1 MKIRMLVSIPLVV
14 GLLGLG
20 ACSSE
25 EAIPTDIKVD
35 SIDWA
40 TCDEFPDAENL
51 ECGVLEVPLDYSD
64 LEGETLE
71 IALLRIP
78 ASSNK
83 PKGVLLSNPGGPGE
97 PGVDHVHSWSVEFVE
112 NLGLEDFDIV
122 GFDPRGVGRS
132 GGLSCLTDQQN
143 DKFVYLDYTPNDDRE
158 IELYD
163 EWMAIEEPC
172 TEKFGKT
179 LRFYSTENTARD
191 MDLIR
196 ESMGFETINYLGISY
211 GTYLGGV
218 YATLF
223 PNRVESMFLDSAY
236 DPQGDTAEQEY
247 FTQAEGFEKAF
258 NNWVDWCEST
268 PDDCSFSSGDV
279 KADWLELYD
288 TYDSESLFTDDDREV
303 NAEVIDYATV
313 SALYSRWE
321 WSVLADA
328 LVALRDGDAT
338 QVFALADGFVGR
350 DEDGQYGEG
359 YDSSVIINCASG
371 TIEEASQDSEALL
384 KKIKEIAPWYARNY
398 DVDSFGGGYCESAF
412 DDSEMFEID
421 YQGDAPI
428 VVLGG
433 TDDPATPLRWA
444 EEMVT
449 HMGPNASLLT
459 FNGEGHSQIFNSRC
473 VDEIAKELFK
483 FGRKPTGDIECET
496 DVPVAKPMW
505 WDDVVTLDGGG
516 INQDAMGYYFGLDA
530 VDTYSEYFE
539 IKGSA
544 EEVFAQVKA
553 KIEESGWLYEQ
564 GDSADPV
571 ADPQWFNNPDDENVH
586 IGVWLSSP
594 EELKDNEMVV
604 PDGIVQPGSSVV
616 MVYYW
621 R

>member
-1 MKIRMLVSIPLVV
+1 MNRLLVSAPLFV
-14 GLLGLG
+14 GLLGLS

-25 EAIPTDIKVD
+25 EAIPSDIKVD
-35 SIDWA
+35 PIEWS
-40 TCDEFPDAENL
+40 TCDDYPEDETL

-64 LEGETLE
+64 LEGETIE
-71 IALLRIP
+71 ISLIRIP
-78 ASSNK
+78 AISSK
-83 PKGVLLSNPGGPGE
+83 PKGVVLSNPGGPGE
-97 PGVDHVHSWSVEFVE
+97 SGVNFVSSWSVEFVE

-122 GFDPRGVGRS
+122 GFDPRGVGTS
-132 GGLSCLTDQQN
+132 SGLSCLTDQQN
-143 DKFVYLDYTPNDDRE
+143 DKFVYLDYTPDDDRE
-158 IELYD
+158 QELYD

-172 TEKFGKT
+172 TEKFGKA

-223 PNRVESMFLDSAY
+223 PDHVESMFLDSAY
-236 DPQGDTAEQEY
+236 DPQGDTAEQDY
-247 FTQAEGFEKAF
+247 LTQAEGFEKAF

-268 PDDCSFSSGDV
+268 PDECSFSSDDV
-279 KADWLELYD
+279 KADWLDLYD
-288 TYDSESLFTDDDREV
+288 TYDAESLFTEDDREV

-313 SALYSRWE
+313 SALYSRGE

-338 QVFALADGFVGR
+338 QAFDLADWYVGR

-359 YDSSVIINCASG
+359 YDSSIIINCASG
-371 TIEEASQDSEALL
+371 TIEKASKDSEALL
-384 KKIKEIAPWYARNY
+384 KKIKEIAPWYARDY

-449 HMGPNASLLT
+449 HMGSNASLLT
-459 FNGEGHSQIFNSRC
+459 FKGEGHSQIFTSRC
-473 VDEIAKELFK
+473 VDEIAKELFN
-483 FGRKPTGDIECET
+483 FGRKPKDEIECEA
-496 DVPVAKPMW
+496 DVSVAKPLW
-505 WDDVVTLDGGG
+505 WDDVVNLDGGDV
-516 INQDAMGYYFGLDA
+516 NQDTMSYYFGSDP
-530 VDTYSEYFE
+530 VDSYSEYFE
-539 IKGSA
+539 IEGSA
-544 EEVFAQVKA
+544 AEVFAQVKA
-553 KIEESGWLYEQ
+553 AIEANGWVYEE

-571 ADPQWFNNPDDENVH
+571 NDPQWFVNPDDSDFYV
-586 IGVWLSSP
+586 GVLMSSP
-594 EELKDNEMVV
+594 EELEENMMVV
-604 PDGIVQPGSSVV
+604 PDGIVQPGSSIV
-616 MVYYW
+616 MVYFW
-621 R
+621 P